1 VWMSHWGLSRD
12 PFAACDSAYV
22 TLPSHDEAV
31 ARLVYAVETSLRRVT
46 FAAAAGMGKTTVL
59 RKALS
64 EVVSPRRRFAS
75 VSCPPDATLLLT
87 LLAER
92 LGQRVSREPSRLE
105 AWRALER
112 AVRLASL
119 QGFQIVLAVDDCGG
133 HVSETARDDVDL
145 LVHLGSTAATE
156 LTIIQVKRTEPT
168 ARSIAVGSWELA
180 IGLQPLTRSQ
190 TERYITA
197 KLERAGGVERIFTP
211 RAVTR
216 LHGLSLGVPRRIEQ
230 LALLCL
236 MAGAVRGLEVIHPDL
251 VDGVAR
257 ERWSLSVAASHS

>member
-1 VWMSHWGLSRD
+1 VV
-12 PFAACDSAYV
+12 FAA
-22 TLPSHDEAV
+22 EAG
-31 ARLVYAVETSLRRVT
+31 L
-46 FAAAAGMGKTTVL
+46 GKTTVL

-75 VSCPPDATLLLT
+75 VSCPPDFTLLLT

-92 LGQRVSREPSRLE
+92 LGQRVSREPSRFE

-112 AVRLASL
+112 AVRLAAL
-119 QGFQIVLAVDDCGG
+119 HGFQVVLAIDDCSER
-133 HVSETARDDVDL
+133 VSTAARDDVDL
-145 LVHLGSTAATE
+145 LIQLGSTPDCD
-156 LTIIQVKRTEPT
+156 LTILQLKQTDPSGCSV
-168 ARSIAVGSWELA
+168 AVGSCDLA

-190 TERYITA
+190 SETYLAA
-197 KLERAGGVERIFTP
+197 KLERAGSVERIFTP

-216 LHGLSLGVPRRIEQ
+216 LHVLSMGVPRRIEQ
-230 LALLCL
+230 LAILCL

-257 ERWSLSVAASHS
+257 ERWALGFAGTHA